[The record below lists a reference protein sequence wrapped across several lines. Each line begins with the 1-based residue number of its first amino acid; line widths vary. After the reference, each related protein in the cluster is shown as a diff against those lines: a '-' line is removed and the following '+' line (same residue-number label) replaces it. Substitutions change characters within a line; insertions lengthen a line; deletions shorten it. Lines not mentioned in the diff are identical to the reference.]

1 MLKYKSVKG
10 RNEGGAFEAEQSL
23 CKALGPAETGLVCQ
37 CPAGE
42 SAEDPVRMPTAVNV
56 MGTSSGT
63 RCNMTW
69 VLNSLWI
76 LHSEKVV

>member
-1 MLKYKSVKG
+1 MKG

-56 MGTSSGT
+56 MGTS
-63 RCNMTW
+63 
-69 VLNSLWI
+69 
-76 LHSEKVV
+76 

>member
-56 MGTSSGT
+56 MGTS
-63 RCNMTW
+63 
-69 VLNSLWI
+69 
-76 LHSEKVV
+76 